1 MKKTLS
7 QLATAGPYS
16 VGLLMCPRVLICGCK
31 SDVHHQLLERE
42 LRLQEDQI
50 YCLQDKLQTQYYEL
64 DTLTDENASLR
75 KQLGIIDD
83 SSLNTKM
90 PSRAPTQPL
99 LVPPQV
105 EVPSF
110 GGSGGSSNDNGPVF
124 GADPSSASGS
134 GLLGER
140 SRFRSRILS

>member
-16 VGLLMCPRVLICGCK
+16 VALLMCPIVLICCCK

-75 KQLGIIDD
+75 KQL
-83 SSLNTKM
+83 
-90 PSRAPTQPL
+90 
-99 LVPPQV
+99 
-105 EVPSF
+105 
-110 GGSGGSSNDNGPVF
+110 
-124 GADPSSASGS
+124 
-134 GLLGER
+134 
-140 SRFRSRILS
+140 